1 MKPIHLIM
9 TAFGP
14 YATQTELDFTLLG
27 EHGIFLITGDTGAGK
42 TTIFDAITFALYG
55 QASGAVRDTSGLRS
69 KYADVNQKTYV
80 RLTFL
85 HKNHEYTITRT
96 PQYQRPKLRGDGFT
110 SQPAEAELWLED
122 QLITSGVDTV
132 TRYVEEL
139 LGINLAQFS
148 QMAMIA
154 QGEFLKLLLASTD
167 DRGKIFRKIF
177 DTGVFVNMQNRI
189 KQDAQETK
197 QQYEDRKKSLQQ
209 FSQGILCP
217 EDSLQK
223 DHIEKLQTGLAGDVQ
238 ELMSIVF
245 HQNEA
250 DETSLQQ
257 LEERRIKLQ
266 KRMDDLQKMINQEE
280 TRQSGLDQMTKLAAE
295 IQRLEE
301 ELPLKKQEHE
311 TALIEQPRRDELR
324 LEIDRLK
331 DKRTIFDELS
341 KREKMLAESQAR
353 IALQETDL
361 ARVIDL
367 VSKRDADLREG
378 NERYQLLGDLGKHQ
392 AQTEARQEDLK
403 RQLAQMNDLKK
414 LALEV
419 REEENKTEKIKGAY
433 RRERDALQEV
443 AQQYATLEQRF
454 YDEQAGILASTL
466 KAGRPCPVCGSA
478 DHPVPAKLTEGAPTE
493 SMLKEYKQ
501 KRDRLQQKMDQ
512 AAVESATQVGKV
524 ESLRGKY
531 TADLQL
537 MGGDLEVLTQRM
549 DATTKELKEM
559 EASLATIASGLD
571 KKALWEK
578 KLPELESGLREL
590 TQKAADDR
598 EALAAGRQA
607 LIDQTERVREVK
619 NQLGDMTR
627 ETLEVA
633 IDNRFREIE
642 QIEKRLVDATQALK
656 ALHDQHQKRITRY
669 QTFKEQVEGIA
680 AHDLTALL
688 DERQQAMTERSTLEA
703 EKTGLNQRL
712 SGNRSTLKN
721 LQAGYQELARTEE
734 RLSWLV
740 NLSDTANG
748 RLANK
753 QKIQFETYLQMAY
766 FEEIIRQANRRLLA
780 MTNDQYELTRQ
791 EIGGYRSQVGLDL
804 DVIDHYNGT
813 VRSVKTLSGGESFKA
828 SLALALGLSDVI
840 QSYAGGIQLDSMFID
855 EGFGSL
861 DEESL
866 QAAIRTLAELSLGNR
881 LVGIISHVTQLKE
894 QMDRKVVITKTP
906 SGSSLRI
913 EA

>member
-55 QASGAVRDTSGLRS
+55 QASGAVRETTGLRS

-85 HKNHEYTITRT
+85 YKNHKYTITRT
-96 PQYQRPKLRGDGFT
+96 PQYLRPKLRGDGFT

-122 QLITSGVDTV
+122 QLLTSGVDAV

-217 EDSLQK
+217 EDSPQK
-223 DHIEKLQTGLAGDVQ
+223 DQIEKLQTGLAGDVH

-245 HQNEA
+245 HQNES
-250 DETSLQQ
+250 DEKSLQQ
-257 LEERRIKLQ
+257 LEKQMTTLQ
-266 KRMDDLQKMINQEE
+266 QRLDELQKMIHQEE

-295 IQRLEE
+295 IHQLEE
-301 ELPLKKQEHE
+301 ELLLKKKEHEQALQEH
-311 TALIEQPRRDELR
+311 PRRDELR
-324 LEIDRLK
+324 LEMDRLK
-331 DKRTIFDELS
+331 DKRSIFDELA
-341 KREKMLAESQAR
+341 KRENMLAESQTR
-353 IALQETDL
+353 IASQETDL
-361 ARVIDL
+361 ARVLDL
-367 VSKRDADLREG
+367 ASKRDADLREG
-378 NERYQLLGDLGKHQ
+378 NERYQLLGDLGKLQ
-392 AQTEARQEDLK
+392 AQTEARQEELK
-403 RQLAQMNDLKK
+403 RQLAQWNDLKK
-414 LALEV
+414 LAVLV
-419 REEENKTEKIKGAY
+419 SEEENKTVKIKEAY
-433 RRERDALQEV
+433 RRERDAFQEA
-443 AQQYATLEQRF
+443 AQYYAVLEQRF
-454 YDEQAGILASTL
+454 YDEQAGILAATL
-466 KAGRPCPVCGSA
+466 EAGRPCPVCGST
-478 DHPVPAKLTEGAPTE
+478 DHPLPASLTEGAPTE
-493 SMLKEYKQ
+493 AMLQTKKQ
-501 KRDRLQQKMDQ
+501 QRDRLQQTMDH
-512 AAVESATQVGKV
+512 AAIESATQTGKF
-524 ESLRGKY
+524 ESLRVKY

-537 MGGDLEVLTQRM
+537 MGGDLEVLAQRM
-549 DATTKELKEM
+549 DDTTKEWNDIETTLV
-559 EASLATIASGLD
+559 TIASGLD
-571 KKALWEK
+571 EKAAWEK

-590 TQKAADDR
+590 TQKVADDR
-598 EALAAGRQA
+598 EALAASRQA
-607 LIDQTERVREVK
+607 IIDQTERVNEVK

-627 ETLEVA
+627 DALETA
-633 IDNRFREIE
+633 IKDRLQRIE

-656 ALHDQHQKRITRY
+656 VLHDQHQERITRY
-669 QTFKEQVEGIA
+669 QTFKEQVEAIA
-680 AHDLTALL
+680 ARDLTALL

-734 RLSWLV
+734 RLSWLA

-748 RLANK
+748 KLANK

-766 FEEIIRQANRRLLA
+766 FEEIIHQANRRLLA

-906 SGSSLRI
+906 SGSSLRV